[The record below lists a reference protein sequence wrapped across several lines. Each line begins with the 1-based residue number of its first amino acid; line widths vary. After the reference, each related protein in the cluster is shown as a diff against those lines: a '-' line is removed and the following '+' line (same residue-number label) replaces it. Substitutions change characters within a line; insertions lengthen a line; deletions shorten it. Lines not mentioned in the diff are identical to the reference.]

1 MLLIIDDDIAV
12 CTSLSLLMRKEGFD
26 AAIAQNPDDALNI
39 LKRHE
44 VALVLL
50 DMNFS
55 NDTTGQDGL
64 ELIRQIK
71 VSKPNLPVILIT
83 GWATIDL
90 AVQGM
95 KLGAADFINKPW
107 QNAHLMQS
115 VRTALALANPV
126 VKGGEQREEENT
138 DVDPGSSTQ
147 RPLPS
152 AQNRRALDKQFD
164 FSQIIG
170 QDTSLVQVLQTIGRI
185 ASTDASVLI
194 LGESGT
200 GKELIAEAIHQNS
213 LRNKRPFVKVNL
225 GGVSTSLFESEM
237 FGHVRG
243 AFTDARFDRTGRF
256 ELANRGTIFLD
267 EIGELDLSSQVKLL
281 RVLQDRTY
289 ETLGSSKTKTL
300 DVRVVCA
307 TNRNLEEMVAKG
319 AFREDLLYRIN
330 LITVHL
336 PSLRERPNDIP
347 LLVEF
352 FVDNLRKI
360 YHRPRLQVSPG
371 ALKWLKQLNLPGNIR
386 QLKNLVERTVLVS
399 YNDLLEIADFQQNY
413 QPQNNQ
419 SAIENRQSPL
429 PEVGSMTLEAMEIQM
444 IRRAMEFHRGK
455 VARVAKALGLTRSA
469 LYRRL
474 EKYNIPFD
482 ED

>member
-12 CTSLSLLMRKEGFD
+12 CTSLSLLARKEGFD
-26 AAIAQNPDDALNI
+26 VAVAHNPDDAFRI
-39 LKRHE
+39 LKRHD

-55 NDTTGQDGL
+55 NETSGRDGL
-64 ELIRQIK
+64 QMLQELK
-71 VSKPNLPVILIT
+71 TLKPTLPVILIT

-107 QNAHLMQS
+107 QNAHLIQS
-115 VRTALALANPV
+115 VRTALALAHSEA
-126 VKGGEQREEENT
+126 KGKEQRAEEMP
-138 DVDPGSSTQ
+138 DSSPIAP
-147 RPLPS
+147 RPLPTALS
-152 AQNRRALDKQFD
+152 RRALDKQFD
-164 FSQIIG
+164 FGQIIG
-170 QDTSLVQVLQTIGRI
+170 ESPQLVQILQTIGRI
-185 ASTDASVLI
+185 AHTDASVLI

-200 GKELIAEAIHQNS
+200 GKELVAEAIHQNS
-213 LRNKRPFVKVNL
+213 QRAKRPFVKVNL

-256 ELANRGTIFLD
+256 EMANRGTIFLD
-267 EIGELDLSSQVKLL
+267 EIGELDASSQVKLL

-289 ETLGSSKTKTL
+289 EVLGSSKTKSV
-300 DVRVVCA
+300 DVRVICA

-319 AFREDLLYRIN
+319 TFREDLLYRIN
-330 LITVHL
+330 LIIIHL
-336 PSLRERPNDIP
+336 PALRERPNDIP

-352 FVDNLRKI
+352 FVDNLRQI
-360 YHRPRLQVSPG
+360 YQRPHLQVTRE
-371 ALKWLKQLNLPGNIR
+371 ALQWLKNLNLPGNIR
-386 QLKNLVERTVLVS
+386 QLKNLVERTVLISHRDV
-399 YNDLLEIADFQQNY
+399 LTIEDFQQNY
-413 QPQNNQ
+413 QGTKNSTLSTPP
-419 SAIENRQSPL
+419 STL
-429 PEVGSMTLEAMEIQM
+429 PDVGSMTLEEMEIQM

-455 VARVAKALGLTRSA
+455 VARVAKSLGITRSA

-474 EKYNIPFD
+474 EKFNIPFD
-482 ED
+482 EE